1 MTNVVQWT
9 INRKSVDGGLGIRT
23 RDRRMEGV
31 DESTELWRSADPTK
45 FTLV

>member
-9 INRKSVDGGLGIRT
+9 INRKSVDGGLGI
-23 RDRRMEGV
+23 RRMEGV